1 MVNNA
6 IDHSAGSMISVFAAV
21 QPPTTRAMNA
31 KALPATMKLIV
42 HKYYQKFK
50 INSVSSPSRSVRRAP
65 GETAGR

>member
-1 MVNNA
+1 
-6 IDHSAGSMISVFAAV
+6 
-21 QPPTTRAMNA
+21 MNA